1 MKSPLNHRWITIF
14 HSYLKLRLPCTLCD
28 KHSVEKKHHRDSR
41 MTFSPIFSQ
50 KVADK
55 NWWSNYWLFLF
66 EHPPCLCQTDSTVW
80 QPAQSDQRLIIWSCS
95 APQKRHSHF
104 ARSSSLGIGMAETPL
119 QDRLGQTLGEAAREQ
134 RSFWSHKRGLVSD
147 DLMGGF
153 MMILQYTMGFQRFKE
168 NFLVLFDGISSRF
181 VGILIGI
188 WIITWKWC
196 KPKYCC
202 FRGEMIINQW
212 FCVV

>member
-1 MKSPLNHRWITIF
+1 
-14 HSYLKLRLPCTLCD
+14 
-28 KHSVEKKHHRDSR
+28 
-41 MTFSPIFSQ
+41 
-50 KVADK
+50 
-55 NWWSNYWLFLF
+55 
-66 EHPPCLCQTDSTVW
+66 
-80 QPAQSDQRLIIWSCS
+80 
-95 APQKRHSHF
+95 
-104 ARSSSLGIGMAETPL
+104 
-119 QDRLGQTLGEAAREQ
+119 
-134 RSFWSHKRGLVSD
+134 
-147 DLMGGF
+147 
-153 MMILQYTMGFQRFKE
+153 MGFQRFKE